1 MARASDALN
10 GFVDSGCTIRGEL
23 EFANSFRIDG
33 TLEGTVRSRSEL
45 VVGEAG
51 VVTGEIEVARCL
63 VGGQVRGKVRASEQ
77 VVLHA
82 TARVWAEIRTPA
94 LVMEEGA
101 FLEGTVTME
110 EAGRRRTA
118 RRCGRCST
126 RDPNP
131 RSAEDRVTQL
141 HRS

>member
-110 EAGRRRTA
+110 GSKGTTKDGAAVAAVAAPATSTLRSSGRP
-118 RRCGRCST
+118 G
-126 RDPNP
+126 
-131 RSAEDRVTQL
+131 
-141 HRS
+141 